1 MQERIPWLDALR
13 GIGVFLVV
21 LGHAPITPSLSF
33 FIFLFHLPLFFF
45 VSGCLFNAPQGQ
57 SCGSFLKKK
66 FNSLLVPYAW
76 FSLLSIAALLLRPMV
91 RGTLGPVPIEPIL
104 ESFFF
109 ARRNHIIYNAA
120 LWFLPC
126 LFLVESFFCLLQVYV
141 TDIRLAGLVVLVLSG
156 ASFVAFDTPSTARP
170 LMWAFDGALYYG
182 IFFLLGQLHRK
193 FAGGIRGKYL
203 RGVVL
208 AGSVFVCMSILF
220 LPGVKAMLLGYRF
233 SSSAACSFL
242 FSILLACSGIVTC
255 LFIATVLSRSALLRY
270 LGRNS
275 LVIFGLHLPIGF
287 VVVNKADSLL
297 HLRDGIGSVNVH
309 GLLYA
314 ASAIAV
320 LVPVAHVINR
330 RARFMLGRRGQ
341 AGG

>member
-1 MQERIPWLDALR
+1 MQERIQWLDALR
-13 GIGVFLVV
+13 GIGIFLVV
-21 LGHAPITPSLSF
+21 LGHAPIAPSLSF

-66 FNSLLVPYAW
+66 FNSLLVPYVW
-76 FSLLSIAALLLRPMV
+76 FSLLSIAALLFAALV
-91 RGTLGPVPIEPIL
+91 RGTLISVRIEPIL
-104 ESFFF
+104 ESFFL
-109 ARRNHIIYNAA
+109 ARRNHITYNAA

-126 LFLVESFFCLLQVYV
+126 LFLIESIFCLLQVYV
-141 TDIRLAGLVVLVLSG
+141 TDTRLVGLAVLAMSG

-170 LMWAFDGALYYG
+170 LLWALDGALYYG
-182 IFFLLGQLHRK
+182 VFFLLGRLHREY
-193 FAGGIRGKYL
+193 AGGIRSKHL

-208 AGSVFVCMSILF
+208 AGSVFVCISILF
-220 LPGVKAMLLGYRF
+220 LPGVKAMLLEYRF
-233 SSSAACSFL
+233 SSSSACSFL
-242 FSILLACSGIVTC
+242 FSILLACSGIFTC
-255 LFIATVLSRSALLRY
+255 LLIAKVLSRSALLRY

-287 VVVNKADSLL
+287 VIVNKANALL
-297 HLRDGIGSVNVH
+297 HLRDGIGSVNVY

-314 ASAIAV
+314 VSAIAV

-330 RARFMLGRRGQ
+330 RARFMLGRRGR